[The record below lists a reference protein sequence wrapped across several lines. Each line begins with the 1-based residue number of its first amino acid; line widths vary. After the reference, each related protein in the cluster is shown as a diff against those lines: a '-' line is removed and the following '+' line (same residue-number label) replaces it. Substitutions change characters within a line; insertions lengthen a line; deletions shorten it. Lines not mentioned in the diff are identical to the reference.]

1 MKIED
6 LKGVKFY
13 DSAYWECVHNLDPFP
28 SKELSELISELVD
41 RRESTNEKTTRHR
54 SYSAGTQ
61 SVARLTKMC
70 FPALYKDVSAL
81 RKRIMRDDNDFD
93 SKRAL
98 LVYLRAF
105 KKYISSSGGGRAPW
119 LNPDINNGVILV
131 ETICDDDAVHNK
143 NAVDLTSPISS
154 KGSQLIKSLT
164 VKPEAANEQSKF
176 ALPSP
181 LTSSGS
187 SSSDVNSFARND
199 CIYLSDVDGWI
210 PSDTDERVPSDTDG
224 YVPRKP
230 RKKLR
235 RRIRKKSSKS
245 ISSNIASSSSDSS
258 SSDPS
263 HIISS
268 APSIANSSYPSHA
281 SPSNSSHVSSS
292 APNDFSS
299 SSSNDVSSSAPI
311 DVSSHSRD
319 PSSVSS
325 AAPSHVNSAAPS
337 HVSPTSD
344 SYSHGSMSS
353 DISTGSTFSLERKK
367 QREAES
373 RFSFPGRSLSEQ
385 AISAR
390 EKQDILKA
398 IELSKQESSTYF
410 IRTSKKPSSNPTSS
424 KRISKKQKQKKKKKK
439 TCTVE
444 AVFRRLS
451 LKESSSDDENNL
463 EGPTDE
469 KQPKPKT
476 RINAKLNPQPRKS
489 ITDFFKESQMVSSRS
504 SKRPRPQAPTSYSQ
518 LSNKKAKCDSDLPSS
533 SSSSH
538 PNELHK
544 LRARSNLLQSEL
556 RVSRACVITAR
567 DQAKGAGKCADQ
579 WRATSMRLQNDITKA
594 YDTHNR
600 EVEEILANQK
610 PLKSEVR
617 SLTEANKRLRSVS
630 KHMELKLQTSQKQN
644 TDLMKDNTSLTA
656 EAQQIESKH
665 SEIATNLKAEKTRV
679 RSLETKL
686 LASREQNS
694 VLLNKKSSL
703 VEENEQIRAKHA
715 KTIDDL
721 KSQKC
726 VIQLSETQVRELQ
739 TQNAELLKEKS
750 YLASETQ
757 QIRARHTKIVSDLKS
772 ETQRLE
778 FVGKQLQMSRQRISS
793 SYNEKSSLLHENKR
807 SCTEYAKIVSEL
819 KAENERLN
827 SEIRQAQMNRSVAI
841 AFSGNNNICFCSSF
855 EISGPKS
862 QIQEM
867 KQSASKQSASKQ
879 SASKHSAS
887 KQSASKQSA
896 SKQSASKQS
905 EHAMKTH
912 NTRSQKHA
920 MKTHNTRSQ
929 NSPGLHFNNDICKK
943 RYTPV
948 SKYSSKTQLVLSK
961 PKPKQSK
968 SKVLD
973 SKHIPGKSKK
983 SGTK

>member
-199 CIYLSDVDGWI
+199 FIYLSDVDGWI

-245 ISSNIASSSSDSS
+245 ISSNNASSSSDSS

-299 SSSNDVSSSAPI
+299 SSSNDVSSSAPNDFCSSSSN
-311 DVSSHSRD
+311 DVSSSAPIDFSSSSRD

-325 AAPSHVNSAAPS
+325 AAPSHVSTPPPSHGNSAAPS
-337 HVSPTSD
+337 YVSPTSD

-367 QREAES
+367 QRKAES
-373 RFSFPGRSLSEQ
+373 SRSLSEQ

-410 IRTSKKPSSNPTSS
+410 IKTSKKPSSNPTSS
-424 KRISKKQKQKKKKKK
+424 KRISKKQKQKKKKKKKKK

-476 RINAKLNPQPRKS
+476 RINAKLNPQPSRS

-567 DQAKGAGKCADQ
+567 DQAKGAQKCADQ

-630 KHMELKLQTSQKQN
+630 KDMELKLQTSQKQ
-644 TDLMKDNTSLTA
+644 
-656 EAQQIESKH
+656 
-665 SEIATNLKAEKTRV
+665 
-679 RSLETKL
+679 
-686 LASREQNS
+686 
-694 VLLNKKSSL
+694 
-703 VEENEQIRAKHA
+703 
-715 KTIDDL
+715 
-721 KSQKC
+721 
-726 VIQLSETQVRELQ
+726 
-739 TQNAELLKEKS
+739 
-750 YLASETQ
+750 
-757 QIRARHTKIVSDLKS
+757 
-772 ETQRLE
+772 
-778 FVGKQLQMSRQRISS
+778 
-793 SYNEKSSLLHENKR
+793 
-807 SCTEYAKIVSEL
+807 
-819 KAENERLN
+819 
-827 SEIRQAQMNRSVAI
+827 
-841 AFSGNNNICFCSSF
+841 
-855 EISGPKS
+855 
-862 QIQEM
+862 
-867 KQSASKQSASKQ
+867 
-879 SASKHSAS
+879 
-887 KQSASKQSA
+887 
-896 SKQSASKQS
+896 
-905 EHAMKTH
+905 
-912 NTRSQKHA
+912 
-920 MKTHNTRSQ
+920 
-929 NSPGLHFNNDICKK
+929 
-943 RYTPV
+943 
-948 SKYSSKTQLVLSK
+948 
-961 PKPKQSK
+961 
-968 SKVLD
+968 
-973 SKHIPGKSKK
+973 
-983 SGTK
+983 